1 MLDRAQ
7 MSLRPS
13 MFGDLIALSSKRYAQ
28 AGQRIEGE
36 PLPSH
41 EQITRPSAHLEA
53 AREEERRHIAMEIH
67 DELGQLL
74 TALRMDVSLLEM
86 QPSMDPPVMQKLGEM
101 RELVERA
108 MGAVRNVVNHLRPV
122 ALNYGIVPALQW
134 LTASFSQRNSAV
146 CRLQV
151 RGPEPSLDDS
161 QATLIFRIAQES
173 LTNVSRHAA
182 ASEVSVKLIS
192 NTETITLEICD
203 NGCGFDMAH
212 LLPDSTFGL
221 LGMSERAHAL
231 GTTLRIRSA
240 PNAGTT
246 ISVMISQQP
255 DRDRRKQTSG
265 TPLAESPVRSGEVR
279 RQADLVATD

>member
-7 MSLRPS
+7 MSLRPI
-13 MFGDLIALSSKRYAQ
+13 MFGDLVAFSSKRYVR
-28 AGQRIEGE
+28 AGQRIDDE
-36 PLPSH
+36 PLRSH
-41 EQITRPSAHLEA
+41 EQIRRPSAQLEA

-74 TALRMDVSLLEM
+74 TALKMDVSLLEM
-86 QPSMDPPVMQKLGEM
+86 RPSMDPFVMQKLGEM
-101 RELVERA
+101 RDLVERS

-134 LTASFSQRNSAV
+134 LTASFSQSNSAV
-146 CRLQV
+146 CRLHV
-151 RGPEPSLDDS
+151 RGPEPSLDNS

-182 ASEVSVKLIS
+182 ASEVTVNLIS
-192 NTETITLEICD
+192 NTEAIALEVSD

-212 LLPDSTFGL
+212 LPPKSSFGL
-221 LGMSERAHAL
+221 IGMSERAHAL
-231 GTTLRIRSA
+231 GATLRIRSA

-246 ISVMISQQP
+246 VSIILLCNQSAILENKRLGNLSQE
-255 DRDRRKQTSG
+255 
-265 TPLAESPVRSGEVR
+265 A
-279 RQADLVATD
+279 

>member
-7 MSLRPS
+7 MSLRPIA
-13 MFGDLIALSSKRYAQ
+13 FGDLIDLSSEGYVH
-28 AGQRIEGE
+28 AGPRIDDE
-36 PLPSH
+36 PLTSH
-41 EQITRPSAHLEA
+41 EQLRRFSAHLEA

-74 TALRMDVSLLEM
+74 TALKMDVSLLEM
-86 QPSMDPPVMQKLGEM
+86 RPSIDMLGMQKLGEM
-101 RELVERA
+101 RELVEQA
-108 MGAVRNVVNHLRPV
+108 IGAVRNVVNHLRPV
-122 ALNYGIVPALQW
+122 ALNFGIVPALQW

-151 RGPEPSLDDS
+151 HGPEPSFDNS

-182 ASEVSVKLIS
+182 ASEVTVELTS
-192 NTETITLEICD
+192 NTETIALEISD
-203 NGCGFDMAH
+203 NGRGFDMAH
-212 LLPDSTFGL
+212 LPPDASFGL

-231 GTTLRIRSA
+231 GATLRIRSA

-255 DRDRRKQTSG
+255 
-265 TPLAESPVRSGEVR
+265 E
-279 RQADLVATD
+279 ATVDNKRLRHLL

>member
-1 MLDRAQ
+1 MFDRAQ
-7 MSLRPS
+7 MSLRPF

-28 AGQRIEGE
+28 AGQRIEDE
-36 PLPSH
+36 PLPSN
-41 EQITRPSAHLEA
+41 EQITWPSAHLEA

-74 TALRMDVSLLEM
+74 TALKMDVSLLEM
-86 QPSMDPPVMQKLGEM
+86 RPSMDPPVMQKLGEM

-151 RGPEPSLDDS
+151 HGPEPSLDNS

-182 ASEVSVKLIS
+182 ASEVTVKLI
-192 NTETITLEICD
+192 NTTDTITLEISD

-212 LLPDSTFGL
+212 VLSDSTFGL

-246 ISVMISQQP
+246 ISVIISQQP
-255 DRDRRKQTSG
+255 ELDRPQQASG
-265 TPLAESPVRSGEVR
+265 ASRAGRPMELTRF
-279 RQADLVATD
+279 